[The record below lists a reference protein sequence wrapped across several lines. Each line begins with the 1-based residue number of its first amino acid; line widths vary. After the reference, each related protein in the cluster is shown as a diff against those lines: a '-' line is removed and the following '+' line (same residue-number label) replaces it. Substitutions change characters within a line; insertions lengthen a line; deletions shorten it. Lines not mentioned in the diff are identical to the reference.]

1 MWLQSP
7 EESVQREQGD
17 SFGWITCLAV
27 SHRERKG
34 DQEGMAWEAGK
45 NQEAVLSQKAEEESV
60 KEEEGTKLTSA
71 AGH

>member
-7 EESVQREQGD
+7 GESVWREQGD
-17 SFGWITCLAV
+17 SFGWITCIAV

-34 DQEGMAWEAGK
+34 DREGMAWEAGE
-45 NQEAVLSQKAEEESV
+45 NQEVVLSQEPEEESV
-60 KEEEGTKLTSA
+60 KEEAGTKLTNA